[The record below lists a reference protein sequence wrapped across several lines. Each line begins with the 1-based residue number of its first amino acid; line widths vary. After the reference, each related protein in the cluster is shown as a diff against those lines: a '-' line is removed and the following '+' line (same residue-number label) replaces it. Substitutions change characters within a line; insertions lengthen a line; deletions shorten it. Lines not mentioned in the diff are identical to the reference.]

1 MNRVLALVAALA
13 VPLLAGCGAVYS
25 YPLPA
30 PAAGARDLFGPIG
43 QCAAAQNLP
52 SAKHPD
58 SINVNAVPGA
68 WVQYMVQPNGF
79 NMVVVVH
86 DSSGGAQAIGE
97 RAAAAK
103 AKGDEIYACAERSPR
118 VASAAPPPP
127 PPGAMP
133 PPPDAPPPPPGA
145 PPPPP
150 HGGKD
155 PMAGFG
161 AGMGKAFDAMGK
173 GFGAMGACTQLTACR
188 TRLSG
193 EVCLGADKSCLDEIN
208 GGDSGGPDACGR
220 NLERVRVAAHRYA
233 KKRIPGWKLP
243 SECK

>member
-1 MNRVLALVAALA
+1 MNRVLALVAAA
-13 VPLLAGCGAVYS
+13 APLLAGCGAVYS

-30 PAAGARDLFGPIG
+30 SPGDARDMFAPIG

-86 DSSGGAQAIGE
+86 DTSGGGPAIGE

-103 AKGDEIYACAERSPR
+103 QKGDEIYACAARAPR
-118 VASAAPPPP
+118 VAGAAPPPP
-127 PPGAMP
+127 PPALAP
-133 PPPDAPPPPPGA
+133 PPPDAPPGA

-150 HGGKD
+150 GNAPNGKN

-161 AGMGKAFDAMGK
+161 AGFGKAFDAMGK
-173 GFGAMGACTQLTACR
+173 GMNAMNACTQLTMCR

-193 EVCLGADKSCLDEIN
+193 EVCLGADKPCLDEIN

-220 NLERVRVAAHRYA
+220 NLERVRAAAHKHA

-243 SECK
+243 DECK